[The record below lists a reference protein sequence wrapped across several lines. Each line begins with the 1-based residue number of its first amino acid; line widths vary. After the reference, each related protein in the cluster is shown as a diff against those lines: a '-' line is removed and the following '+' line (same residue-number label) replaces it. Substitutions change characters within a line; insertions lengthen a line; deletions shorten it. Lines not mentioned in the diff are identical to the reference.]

1 MSARILVVDDVDINV
16 KLLGAKLASE
26 YFDVLTAGGGAAAL
40 AVCSAQL
47 PDLVLLDVMMP
58 EMDGFEVCRRL
69 KADPATSHIPVVMVT
84 ALSDAADRLTGLEA
98 GAELSENLSPARI
111 LLLEDNKLAAARIV
125 ETLTTMAGELIHVT
139 TWEEAAE
146 R

>member
-26 YFDVLTAGGGAAAL
+26 YFDVLTAANGAAAL
-40 AVCSAQL
+40 AICAAEL

-98 GAELSENLSPARI
+98 GADGFLSQSGNDIFHFSRVRSPVR
-111 LLLEDNKLAAARIV
+111 LKPKSEGLQLRAA
-125 ETLTTMAGELIHVT
+125 GF
-139 TWEEAAE
+139 
-146 R
+146 